1 VRFSRVALLL
11 VLALGFASAQER
23 DFLTSDEVDQIREAQ
38 DPNMRLQLYVQF
50 AKVRVALVQ
59 QLLSKEKAGRTALV
73 HDTLE
78 DYSHII
84 EAIDTVADDALKRKA
99 DLTEGMKGVAAAEKE
114 MAETLEKLDAA
125 PQKDSARYEFVLK
138 QAIETTQDSADLSSQ
153 DLGARASAVAEREK
167 KDRKEL
173 ESSMRPEDVKRKDAE
188 EKKDTEKKKKAP
200 TLRRKNERPPDQ
212 P

>member
-1 VRFSRVALLL
+1 MALPF
-11 VLALGFASAQER
+11 VLALGFVSAQDR

-59 QLLSKEKAGRTALV
+59 QLLSKEKPGRTALV

-99 DLTEGMKGVAAAEKE
+99 DLAEGMKGVAAAEKE
-114 MAETLEKLDAA
+114 MAETLAKLDTA
-125 PQKDSARYEFVLK
+125 PQKDYARYEFVLK
-138 QAIETTQDSADLSSQ
+138 QAIETTRDSADLSSQ
-153 DLGARASAVAEREK
+153 DLNARASAVAEREK

-173 ESSMRPEDVKRKDAE
+173 ESSMRPEDVKKKEAE
-188 EKKDTEKKKKAP
+188 EKKETAAKKKAP
-200 TLRRKNERPPDQ
+200 TLRRKSEKPPDQ
-212 P
+212 QQNP